1 MPGPAELRELSRPDF
16 LASLE
21 TLLAVYTA
29 AMQPDRA
36 QLGGRLSIMER
47 HAGYPGFRALVAVP
61 PGRAGDSPVTG
72 RPVVSRPGASRPV
85 SSRPVLSR
93 PGPEPAG
100 PAAGAPILAFAYG
113 FTGAGGQWWHDVV
126 TTALTAA
133 SGAATAASWM
143 TSSLEIAEVHVRPEH
158 QHQGTGRRLMH
169 ALAADR
175 PERTAVLSTQD
186 SNTPARAL
194 YRSLGFTD
202 LLRGFRFPGGG
213 PPYAVMGAV
222 LPLRGAPAPPAS

>member
-47 HAGYPGFRALVAVP
+47 HAGYPGFRAIVAVP
-61 PGRAGDSPVTG
+61 PGA
-72 RPVVSRPGASRPV
+72 
-85 SSRPVLSR
+85 
-93 PGPEPAG
+93 PAG
-100 PAAGAPILAFAYG
+100 PPPPAVLAFAYG
-113 FTGAGGQWWHDVV
+113 FRGAGGQWWHDVV
-126 TTALTAA
+126 ATAITASAGAGTA
-133 SGAATAASWM
+133 SGWLADSM
-143 TSSLEIAEVHVRPEH
+143 EIAEVHVRPEH

-169 ALAADR
+169 ALTAGR
-175 PERTAVLSTQD
+175 GERTAVLSTQD
-186 SNTPARAL
+186 SNSPARSL

-202 LLRGFRFPGGG
+202 LLRGFSFPGGG
-213 PPYAVMGAV
+213 PPYAVMGAA
-222 LPLRGAPAPPAS
+222 LPLRGRPAPAAR